1 MKLNGNIIPP
11 VNLESE
17 ANTSIKGEVEIQK
30 IGNNY

>member
-11 VNLESE
+11 VNLGVQPIPVLKVRS
-17 ANTSIKGEVEIQK
+17 KFK